1 MLLSLIFAF
10 QVEQQPPTWVPDDER
25 RWVQTWLRPTGE
37 TVTESQLRS
46 ASTQELAARLLPV
59 SVAGAVTSHQ
69 IGENT
74 DGLPPRMVVFHG
86 DATPVEADACRRTGY
101 TVTLKPAGDRNLT
114 GETVSSSLELAL
126 APGCHGEPGW
136 RMMRTNP
143 AQAARSLELLRWFA
157 NLKMRAAGGEDL
169 AVSLACT
176 GFQPDPCA
184 AGDRAVLAALPLHQA
199 SSISMHGG
207 NWYLELNPG
216 RRDQLHWRI
225 RIHRPAEGDPSIRM
239 DWTPPPPF

>member
-1 MLLSLIFAF
+1 MLLSLIFGF
-10 QVEQQPPTWVPDDER
+10 QAGQQSPTWIPDDES

-37 TVTESQLRS
+37 IITESQLGW
-46 ASTQELAARLLPV
+46 ASTQELATKLLPS

-74 DGLPPRMVVFHG
+74 GGLPPRMILFHG
-86 DATPVEADACRRTGY
+86 DLAPIEADACRRTGY
-101 TVTLKPAGDRNLT
+101 TVMLKPAGDRNIT
-114 GETVSSSLELAL
+114 GATVSSSLELAL

-143 AQAARSLELLRWFA
+143 AQATQSLEVLRWFA
-157 NLKMRAAGGEDL
+157 DLKARAANGGDL
-169 AVSLACT
+169 AVNLTCT
-176 GFQPDPCA
+176 GFQPDACA

-199 SSISMHGG
+199 TSISLHGG
-207 NWYLELNPG
+207 DWYLELNPG

-225 RIHRPAEGDPSIRM
+225 RIHRPADGEPSIRM